1 MQAAVLAQPLD
12 EALALERHP
21 ENKVPTLIRWLGV
34 GVAGR
39 WQGIEFKG

>member
-21 ENKVPTLIRWLGV
+21 ENKVILSALTLTPTLKLLTPYP
-34 GVAGR
+34 
-39 WQGIEFKG
+39 